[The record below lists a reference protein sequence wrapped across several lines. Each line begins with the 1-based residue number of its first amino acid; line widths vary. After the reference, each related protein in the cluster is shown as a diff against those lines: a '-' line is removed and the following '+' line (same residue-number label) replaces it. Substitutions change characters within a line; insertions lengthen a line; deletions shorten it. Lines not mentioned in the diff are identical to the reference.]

1 MKFEELKT
9 FVSVVE
15 AGGFAAAS
23 KRLGLAKSAVSRRVR
38 DLETRLGAPL
48 IHRSTR
54 RINLTDAGQDFYE
67 RATRI
72 LAELNEA
79 ESAVGSGNG
88 ELHGRLRITAS
99 VPLTTHC
106 LVQVVG
112 RFTDANPRLSVE
124 IDTDDK
130 IVDIIHDG
138 FDLAIRISRLR
149 DSTLIARRI
158 ATIRHVCCA
167 SPALLERYGRPERPD
182 DLAALPGIRYV
193 NVEESRYWSFAGG
206 RSPAVKSRLAFANG
220 EAIREAAIAGLG
232 VAVLP
237 TFIAHEAI
245 RRGDLEIVLR
255 DHIRAPIGMYAVYPS
270 KNMPARLR
278 AFVEFLVASFGNEP
292 FWDRDIFTE
301 EELRRVS

>member
-1 MKFEELKT
+1 M
-9 FVSVVE
+9 
-15 AGGFAAAS
+15 
-23 KRLGLAKSAVSRRVR
+23 R
-38 DLETRLGAPL
+38 DLEERLGAPL

-54 RINLTDAGQDFYE
+54 RIHLTDDGQDFFE
-67 RATRI
+67 RATQI

-79 ESAVGSGNG
+79 ESAVGRGNG

-112 RFTDANPRLSVE
+112 RFTEANPHLSVE

-130 IVDIIHDG
+130 IADIIHQG

-158 ATIRHVCCA
+158 AAIRHVCCA
-167 SPALLERYGRPERPD
+167 SPALLDRYGRPERPD
-182 DLAALPGIRYV
+182 DLVAMPGIRYS

-206 RSPAVKSRLAFANG
+206 RSPAVRSRLAFSSG
-220 EAIREAAIAGLG
+220 EAIREAAIAGFG

-237 TFIAHEAI
+237 TFIAHEAV

-255 DHIRAPIGMYAVYPS
+255 DHIRPPMGMYAVYPS
-270 KNMPARLR
+270 KNMPIRLR
-278 AFVEFLVASFGNEP
+278 AFVEFLVESLGNEP
-292 FWDRDIFTE
+292 FWDRELLTE
-301 EELRRVS
+301 EELRRAS